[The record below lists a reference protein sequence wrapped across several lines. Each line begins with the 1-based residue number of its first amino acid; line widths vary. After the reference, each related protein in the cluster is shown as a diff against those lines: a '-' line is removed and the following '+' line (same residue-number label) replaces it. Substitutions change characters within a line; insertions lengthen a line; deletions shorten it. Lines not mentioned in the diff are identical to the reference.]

1 MDLRD
6 WFEQW
11 WHKKIESEH
20 TEFHPN
26 DMESWYDKF
35 LSGDCWIPVEERL
48 PDVDKSVLFVDK
60 DGARYLGYH
69 GEHGFWCHGHEDCFQ
84 IDDSI
89 THWMPL
95 PSPPKAV

>member
-20 TEFHPN
+20 TEFHPD
-26 DMESWYDKF
+26 DMQSWYDKF

-48 PDVDKSVLFVDK
+48 PEEGGNFVLVVDTSRTRDVAYRRD
-60 DGARYLGYH
+60 
-69 GEHGFWCHGHEDCFQ
+69 GFW
-84 IDDSI
+84 
-89 THWMPL
+89 
-95 PSPPKAV
+95 